1 MSLIINELT
10 IQTKLVDEFDD
21 LNKNEISKA
30 LDILK
35 AENIKLKKE
44 IKMLQEKFENI
55 RHIDQ

>member
-21 LNKNEISKA
+21 LNKNEISKV

-35 AENIKLKKE
+35 AENIKLRKE

>member
-35 AENIKLKKE
+35 AENIKLRKE